1 MLYEA
6 SHDLL
11 ITLQTLL
18 QTFLPLTQF
27 PVILNCFPLLKYI
40 MFSLSVF
47 CAHSRPN
54 LEHFHNY
61 HSHLLCIIYYCLMTK
76 TCLTLFQPHGL
87 QPTRLLCPWDF
98 PGKNTRVS
106 GLPFPSPGDLPNPG
120 IKLKSPALAGRFFTT
135 KPPGKPILSICY
147 ITIMQTQQLYT
158 SHTYYLIVSV
168 GQESRNSSARRFW
181 LRASCEVTVKLLAR
195 TAALWDRK
203 STSQMAHSYGYRKQS
218 SVPCQLLAKASAP
231 CHVSLLHDRLSVLT
245 ACQLTSPKTRDLRES
260 KAKALCL
267 LQPHL

>member
-87 QPTRLLCPWDF
+87 
-98 PGKNTRVS
+98 
-106 GLPFPSPGDLPNPG
+106 
-120 IKLKSPALAGRFFTT
+120 
-135 KPPGKPILSICY
+135 
-147 ITIMQTQQLYT
+147 
-158 SHTYYLIVSV
+158 
-168 GQESRNSSARRFW
+168 
-181 LRASCEVTVKLLAR
+181 
-195 TAALWDRK
+195 
-203 STSQMAHSYGYRKQS
+203 
-218 SVPCQLLAKASAP
+218 
-231 CHVSLLHDRLSVLT
+231 
-245 ACQLTSPKTRDLRES
+245 
-260 KAKALCL
+260 
-267 LQPHL
+267 